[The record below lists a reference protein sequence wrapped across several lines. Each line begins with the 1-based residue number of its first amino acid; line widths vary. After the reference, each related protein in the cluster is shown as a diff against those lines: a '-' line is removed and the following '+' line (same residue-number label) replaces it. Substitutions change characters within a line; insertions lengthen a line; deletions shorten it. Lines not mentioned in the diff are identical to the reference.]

1 MAMYISLMK
10 LTEQGIKDIKNAPQ
24 RVEDAAKG
32 LEAVGGCLHAF
43 YLVMG
48 DYDYVAISEGPSDEV
63 AMTFLMALG
72 AAGNTRTTTLKAFPL
87 EAFKELVGRLP

>member
-1 MAMYISLMK
+1 MPMYVSLMK
-10 LTEQGIKDIKNAPQ
+10 LTEQGIKNIKDAPQ

-32 LEAVGGCLHAF
+32 LEALGGCLHAF

-48 DYDYVAISEGPSDEV
+48 EYDYVAISEGPSDEV
-63 AMTFLMALG
+63 AMTFLLALG
-72 AAGNTRTTTLKAFPL
+72 AGGNTRTTTMKAFPR